1 MIYKSKKSKKW
12 KGSLLLTP
20 IALLH
25 TPHLDSHKHPR
36 TDGGVHTTTQAPLL
50 PSAPATMIHRLLM
63 YTRYNKPV
71 NECIDTTVK

>member
-20 IALLH
+20 IALMH

-36 TDGGVHTTTQAPLL
+36 TDGGL
-50 PSAPATMIHRLLM
+50 HRLHVLASRG
-63 YTRYNKPV
+63 THQDSLKIGGSEGSIKRIK
-71 NECIDTTVK
+71 

>member
-20 IALLH
+20 IALMH

-36 TDGGVHTTTQAPLL
+36 PDGGV
-50 PSAPATMIHRLLM
+50 M
-63 YTRYNKPV
+63 YIQYEHSPISMAIFKERNHMPPKLRMSQ
-71 NECIDTTVK
+71 K

>member
-20 IALLH
+20 IALMH

-36 TDGGVHTTTQAPLL
+36 TDGDVHATTQLLYSLLL
-50 PSAPATMIHRLLM
+50 PQP
-63 YTRYNKPV
+63 
-71 NECIDTTVK
+71 